1 MTARKFRS
9 EGGYCLG
16 GCLVL
21 VAVIVVIVGA
31 VLWGAISTY
40 QGIYQMT
47 SPEPRS
53 FEPIPSVAE
62 QNATRLKW
70 RVLIDDLQKGEETEF
85 KFSADD
91 LNAWFFGDGKN
102 ADLIPHLRFRTTE
115 DWIVA
120 EVSIPLNFLA
130 EIPTQ
135 PSLRN
140 RFFDGKIA
148 ARLAIEKNE
157 LKINSLDI
165 EGNGHR
171 LPWLFTGQ
179 GYRDTVQQTLEQ
191 GIRARL
197 PEGDAFLSRLESIRV
212 ENGQIIVRFNR
223 LVLGSLR
230 SERIDPCSPSSDLV
244 GRIAQ
249 ERVPTFLVQPR
260 GRRRIFDRCQSV
272 TTPPRNI

>member
-1 MTARKFRS
+1 MSTRKFRS

-16 GCLVL
+16 GCLIL
-21 VAVIVVIVGA
+21 VAVIVLIIGA

-40 QGIYQMT
+40 QGIYQMS
-47 SPEPRS
+47 SPQPRS
-53 FEPIPSVAE
+53 FEPIPPVAE
-62 QNATRLKW
+62 QNAVRLKW
-70 RVLIDDLQKGEETEF
+70 RVLIDALQKGEETEF

-120 EVSIPLNFLA
+120 EVSIPLNFIV
-130 EIPTQ
+130 EFPTL
-135 PSLRN
+135 PSLRK
-140 RFFDGKIA
+140 RFFDGEIA

-191 GIRARL
+191 GIRTRL
-197 PEGDAFLSRLESIRV
+197 PQGDAFLSRLESIRV
-212 ENGQIIVRFNR
+212 ENGQIVVRFKAR
-223 LVLGSLR
+223 
-230 SERIDPCSPSSDLV
+230 
-244 GRIAQ
+244 
-249 ERVPTFLVQPR
+249 
-260 GRRRIFDRCQSV
+260 
-272 TTPPRNI
+272 

>member
-1 MTARKFRS
+1 MTAREFRS
-9 EGGYCLG
+9 VGGYCLG
-16 GCLVL
+16 GCLIL
-21 VAVIVVIVGA
+21 LAVIVLIVGA

-47 SPEPRS
+47 SPQPRS
-53 FEPIPSVAE
+53 FEPIPSIAE
-62 QNATRLKW
+62 QNAIRLKW
-70 RVLIDDLQKGEETEF
+70 RVLLDALQKGEEAEF
-85 KFSADD
+85 RFSADD

-102 ADLIPHLRFRTTE
+102 ADLIPHIRFRTTE

-120 EVSIPLNFLA
+120 EVSIPLNFVA
-130 EIPTQ
+130 EIPTL

-148 ARLAIEKNE
+148 ARLGIEKNE

-212 ENGQIIVRFNR
+212 ENDQIVVRFK
-223 LVLGSLR
+223 
-230 SERIDPCSPSSDLV
+230 
-244 GRIAQ
+244 AQ
-249 ERVPTFLVQPR
+249 
-260 GRRRIFDRCQSV
+260 
-272 TTPPRNI
+272 

>member
-1 MTARKFRS
+1 MTARKFRF

-102 ADLIPHLRFRTTE
+102 ADLIPHIRFRTTE

-120 EVSIPLNFLA
+120 EVSIPLNFVA
-130 EIPTQ
+130 EIPTL

-191 GIRARL
+191 GIRTRL
-197 PEGDAFLSRLESIRV
+197 PEGATFLSGLESIRV
-212 ENGQIIVRFNR
+212 ENGLIVVHFK
-223 LVLGSLR
+223 
-230 SERIDPCSPSSDLV
+230 
-244 GRIAQ
+244 AQ
-249 ERVPTFLVQPR
+249 
-260 GRRRIFDRCQSV
+260 
-272 TTPPRNI
+272 

>member
-1 MTARKFRS
+1 MTAKEFRS

-16 GCLVL
+16 GCLIL
-21 VAVIVVIVGA
+21 VAVIVLIVGA
-31 VLWGAISTY
+31 VFWGAISTY

-47 SPEPRS
+47 SPQPRS

-62 QNATRLKW
+62 QNAVSLKW
-70 RVLIDDLQKGEETEF
+70 RVLIDALQKGEEAEF

-102 ADLIPHLRFRTTE
+102 ADLIPHIRFRTTE

-120 EVSIPLNFLA
+120 EVSIPLNFVA
-130 EIPTQ
+130 EIPTL

-140 RFFDGKIA
+140 RFFNGKIA

-157 LKINSLDI
+157 LKISGLDI

-179 GYRDTVQQTLEQ
+179 GYRDTVKQTLEQ
-191 GIRARL
+191 GIRTRL
-197 PEGDAFLSRLESIRV
+197 PEGDTFLSRLESIRV
-212 ENGQIIVRFNR
+212 ENGQIVVHFK
-223 LVLGSLR
+223 
-230 SERIDPCSPSSDLV
+230 
-244 GRIAQ
+244 AQ
-249 ERVPTFLVQPR
+249 
-260 GRRRIFDRCQSV
+260 
-272 TTPPRNI
+272 

>member
-1 MTARKFRS
+1 MTTRKSRS

-16 GCLVL
+16 GCLIL
-21 VAVIVVIVGA
+21 VAVLVLIVGA
-31 VLWGAISTY
+31 VFWGAISTY

-47 SPEPRS
+47 SPQPRS

-62 QNATRLKW
+62 QNAVRLKW
-70 RVLIDDLQKGEETEF
+70 RVLKDALQKGEEAEF

-91 LNAWFFGDGKN
+91 LNAWFFGDGEN
-102 ADLIPHLRFRTTE
+102 ADLIPHLRFRTIE

-120 EVSIPLNFLA
+120 EVSIPLNFIA
-130 EIPTQ
+130 EIPTL

-191 GIRARL
+191 GIRTRL
-197 PEGDAFLSRLESIRV
+197 PEGDAFLSRLESISI
-212 ENGQIIVRFNR
+212 ENGQIVVRFK
-223 LVLGSLR
+223 
-230 SERIDPCSPSSDLV
+230 
-244 GRIAQ
+244 AQ
-249 ERVPTFLVQPR
+249 
-260 GRRRIFDRCQSV
+260 
-272 TTPPRNI
+272 

>member
-16 GCLVL
+16 GCLIL
-21 VAVIVVIVGA
+21 LAVIVLIVGA

-47 SPEPRS
+47 SPQPRS
-53 FEPIPSVAE
+53 FEPIPSIAE
-62 QNATRLKW
+62 QNAIRLKW
-70 RVLIDDLQKGEETEF
+70 RVLIDALQKGEEAEF
-85 KFSADD
+85 RFSADD

-102 ADLIPHLRFRTTE
+102 ADLIPHIRFRTTE
-115 DWIVA
+115 DWSVA
-120 EVSIPLNFLA
+120 EVSIPLNFVA
-130 EIPTQ
+130 EIPTL
-135 PSLRN
+135 PSLRS

-212 ENGQIIVRFNR
+212 ENDQIVVRFK
-223 LVLGSLR
+223 
-230 SERIDPCSPSSDLV
+230 
-244 GRIAQ
+244 AQ
-249 ERVPTFLVQPR
+249 
-260 GRRRIFDRCQSV
+260 
-272 TTPPRNI
+272 